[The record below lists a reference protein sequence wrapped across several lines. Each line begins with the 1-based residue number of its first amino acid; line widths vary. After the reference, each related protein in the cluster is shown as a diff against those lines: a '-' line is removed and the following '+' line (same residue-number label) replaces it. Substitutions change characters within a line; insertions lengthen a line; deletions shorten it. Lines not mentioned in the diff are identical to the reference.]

1 MQVTKQYY
9 NDTQMTD
16 SNSLARALISR
27 PTTLSPIITHLGGRE
42 DKKFPLSMLTEGVG
56 NVQSIDQLEY
66 EYRVQSR
73 MEHARPVAETPSST
87 ANLGKGGAPFKV
99 VFPDRWFIKDY
110 VLVSENGHQA
120 RIMSEPVPVGNG
132 FEYSLQLVDPDP
144 NAIMPASDVQEG
156 SLFAQLFAPVGTD
169 FSRGNASNWT
179 TPALIRHKLT
189 TIRKS
194 YQFAGNAKDWV
205 AEFELPTE
213 NGTTTLWMDYEEWQ
227 KMLEWKKESEVYYW
241 YGQQSYNEN
250 GDAQMRDE
258 RGQPVVIGPGLLEQI
273 INKETYSSLTEN
285 KLKTVIRDLFYGMTD
300 ADSKEVTLFTGIG
313 GLDEF
318 DKAMKEYLNSNVYTQ
333 FNDKTFVTGSGTQLT
348 LTGYF
353 TTYKHIDGHTINV
366 VHVPMFDHGPVAE
379 ASRKH
384 PESGLPLESYRMV
397 FVDQSRYDGQNN
409 LQMINKKGREML
421 RWAVAGSTVPRG
433 FGEGNLLRAS
443 DIDGASVHFLKTCAI
458 LLKRFD
464 TSLDMKCVAG

>member
-16 SNSLARALISR
+16 SNSLAQALVSR
-27 PTTLSPIITHLGGRE
+27 PSVLSPIITHLGGKE
-42 DKKFPLSMLTEGVG
+42 NQKFPLAMLTEGIG
-56 NVQSIDQLEY
+56 NVQSIDNLEY

-73 MEHARPVAETPSST
+73 MEHARPVAETPSTTS
-87 ANLGKGGAPFKV
+87 NLGKGGAPFKL

-110 VLVSENGHQA
+110 VLISKNGHQA
-120 RIMSEPVPVGNG
+120 RIMAEPIPVGSG
-132 FEYSLQLVDPDP
+132 FEYTLELVDPDP
-144 NAIMPASDVQEG
+144 NATMPASDVQEG
-156 SLFAQLFAPVGTD
+156 SLFAQMFAPVGTD

-194 YQFAGNAKDWV
+194 YQFSGNAKDWV
-205 AEFELPTE
+205 AEFELDTD
-213 NGTTTLWMDYEEWQ
+213 NGTTNLWMDYEEWQ
-227 KMLEWKKESEVYYW
+227 KMLQWKQESEVYYW

-250 GDAQMRDE
+250 GETQMRDE
-258 RGQPVVIGPGLLEQI
+258 RGQPVTIGPGLLEQI

-285 KLKTVIRDLFYGMTD
+285 KLRQVIGDLFFGMTD
-300 ADSKEVTLFTGIG
+300 ADNMEVTLFTGTG
-313 GLDEF
+313 GAREF
-318 DKAMKEYLNSNVYTQ
+318 DSAMKDFLQANVYTQ
-333 FNDKTFVTGSGTQLT
+333 FNDRTFVTGQGRELEMD
-348 LTGYF
+348 GYF
-353 TTYKHIDGHTINV
+353 TSYRHVDGHV
-366 VHVPMFDHGPVAE
+366 VNIVKVPLFDHGPVAE

-409 LQMINKKGREML
+409 LQMINKSGREFK

-433 FGEGNLLRAS
+433 FNESNLLRAS

-464 TSLDMKCVAG
+464 TSLDLQCVAS